1 MKIACIILLVVVYV
15 LIQLTA
21 DKVTVNSEDDE

>member
-1 MKIACIILLVVVYV
+1 LKIACIILLVVVYV